1 MWMYCMLLK
10 ATKNVWKV
18 YIMSKTTMNIAKTV
32 GIGLVAGS
40 AAMAVGT
47 AVMQKKN
54 QSPVKNMKK
63 TASKAMHGMG
73 EIVNTM
79 ESMLK

>member
-1 MWMYCMLLK
+1 
-10 ATKNVWKV
+10 
-18 YIMSKTTMNIAKTV
+18 MSKTTMNIAKTV

-54 QSPVKNMKK
+54 QSPMKNMKK
-63 TASKAMHGMG
+63 TANKAVHTVS
-73 EIVNTM
+73 ELVNSM